1 MQAGLLKEW
10 IVIEQETVTRDQYGG
25 EQKTWSE
32 FARTRARIQFKAGD
46 QVLENREEIHTV
58 TNVVTIRYRIGVTR
72 QMRLTWGGE
81 KYRILSIDRNRQ
93 EQSLVIKCEL
103 INE

>member
-10 IVIEQETVTRDQYGG
+10 IIFEKETITRDEFGG
-25 EQKTWSE
+25 QKKEWIQ
-32 FARTRARIQFKAGD
+32 AVKTRARIQFKSGD

-58 TNVVTIRYRIGVTR
+58 TNTVTIRYRKEITR
-72 QMRLTWGGE
+72 QMRIVWGGE
-81 KYRILSIDRNRQ
+81 KYRILSMDRNRS

>member
-10 IVIEQETVTRDQYGG
+10 IIFEKGTITRDECGG
-25 EQKTWSE
+25 QKTNWTQVLK
-32 FARTRARIQFKAGD
+32 TRARIQFKNGD
-46 QVLENREEIHTV
+46 QVLENREEIHAV
-58 TNVVTIRYRIGVTR
+58 TNTVTIRYRKEITR
-72 QMRLTWGGE
+72 QMRIVWGGE
-81 KYRILSIDRNRQ
+81 KYRILSMDRNRF

>member
-10 IVIEQETVTRDQYGG
+10 VTFEAETITRDEFGG
-25 EQKTWSE
+25 QKKEWKE
-32 FARTRARIQFKAGD
+32 VLKTRARIQFKSGD
-46 QVLENREEIHTV
+46 QVLENREEIHTL
-58 TNVVTIRYRIGVTR
+58 TNTVTIRYRKGIAR
-72 QMRLTWGGE
+72 QMRILWDGE
-81 KYRILSIDRNRQ
+81 KYRILSIDRNRA